1 MTIALRTDRIAVDI
15 EKNTM
20 KNTKNMTTTEL
31 KDLKE
36 KSLNTM
42 HLIYGREHKD
52 DESNSEPYFMSWN
65 TIYRN
70 MDIDLKNKAK
80 LESKFSEMKS
90 YFDKNYINTPGGKKD
105 AKEISNFTGNTEL
118 KIIYG
123 DEYYQTFGDVFKIEP
138 TEEDYMTLYKDYG
151 QIFNGRQFFKK
162 DYNPELTKKHNFY

>member
-1 MTIALRTDRIAVDI
+1 
-15 EKNTM
+15 M

-105 AKEISNFTGNTEL
+105 AKEIRKAF
-118 KIIYG
+118 
-123 DEYYQTFGDVFKIEP
+123 YYLCSTSCDQPDSFEP
-138 TEEDYMTLYKDYG
+138 T
-151 QIFNGRQFFKK
+151 
-162 DYNPELTKKHNFY
+162 LTNY